1 MFNITK
7 VTRTIAG
14 RTLSFETGRI
24 ARQAQGAVFAQM
36 GDTVVL
42 STVCVANPR
51 EGLDFFPLSVEYREK
66 TYAAGKF
73 PGGYIKRETRPS
85 TAEILVCRL
94 IDRPMRPLFPEE
106 YRNEVQVL
114 ATVMSADKVNDPDCL
129 AMNAS
134 FAAAMLAPMPFNGPL
149 AAVKVTRVNG
159 KFIAFPTL
167 EELDAGD
174 MDIVFSGTR
183 NAVMMVE
190 GEAREIGE
198 ADFLAAYDF
207 GASVIVEII
216 DMIEELRDRAKPKPS
231 TWAAAAGGPGELF
244 EKTKRNYRSLMREAY
259 ATSGKHARSDSVDSV
274 KKAAVENL
282 CHPDDATYAAD
293 VKLVKKGLADLEYEV
308 VRQMCLDGKRVDG
321 RAHDEVR
328 PIAIETGILPRTHG
342 SSLFTRGETQ
352 AIVTVTLGTT
362 RDQQIIDGLMGEY
375 GKRFDLQYNFP
386 PFSTGEVKPIR
397 GTGRREI
404 GHGNLAE
411 RAIKGI
417 FPAEAV
423 FPYTTRV
430 VSEITESNGSS
441 SMASVCGATLALMD
455 AGCPITQPV
464 AGIAMGLIK
473 EGSDIAILSDILGT
487 EDHLGDMDF
496 KVAGS
501 GKGITAVQM
510 DIKITGITRD
520 IMSRALDQAR
530 RGRFHILGEMRKA
543 MPDGVRS
550 AISQYAPRLLVL
562 QISVDKIG
570 LLIGPGGKTIKG
582 IQADTGANI
591 EVNDEG
597 VVNISCVDPVGAE
610 KARAFVSGLTA
621 EVEVGATYKGKVV
634 SIKDFGA
641 FIEVL
646 PGQEGLC
653 HISEMGEGYV
663 ASVSDVVSIG
673 QEVQVKVILKDDQ
686 GRLKLS
692 MRAVTDPDWESKRM
706 AGGGGG
712 GGDRPRGGD
721 RGPRGG
727 GGGFRGGDRGPRDGG
742 GDRGGFQGGDRGP
755 RDGGGDRGPRDG
767 GGPGPGGGDRW

>member
-7 VTRTIAG
+7 VTRTVAG
-14 RTLSFETGRI
+14 RTISFETGRI

-51 EGLDFFPLSVEYREK
+51 EGLDFFPLTVEYREK

-85 TAEILVCRL
+85 NGEILVSRL

-106 YRNEVQVL
+106 YRNEVQVIS
-114 ATVMSADKVNDPDCL
+114 TVMSADKVNDPDTL
-129 AMNAS
+129 AMNGS
-134 FAAAMLAPMPFNGPL
+134 FAAAMLAPMPFKGPL
-149 AAVKVTRVNG
+149 AAVKVTRVGG
-159 KFIAFPTL
+159 KFIAFPTPD
-167 EELDAGD
+167 ELDAGD
-174 MDIVFSGTR
+174 MDIVFAGTKD
-183 NAVMMVE
+183 AIMMVE

-207 GASVIVEII
+207 GVSVIHEII
-216 DMIEELRDRAKPKPS
+216 DMIEELRDKANPEPC
-231 TWAAAAGGPGELF
+231 TWAPPAGGPGELH

-259 ATSGKHARSDSVDSV
+259 ATSGKHARSDAVDGV
-274 KKAAVENL
+274 KKAAIENL
-282 CHPDDATYAAD
+282 CHPDDSTYAAD
-293 VKLVKKGLADLEYEV
+293 VKLVKKALADLEYEV

-321 RAHDEVR
+321 RALDQVR
-328 PIAIETGILPRTHG
+328 PIAIETGVLPRTHG
-342 SSLFTRGETQ
+342 SALFTRGETQ

-362 RDQQIIDGLMGEY
+362 RDQQIVDGLMGEY

-411 RAIKGI
+411 RAVKGV
-417 FPAEAV
+417 FPAEAS

-441 SMASVCGATLALMD
+441 SMASVCGAVLALMD

-473 EGSDIAILSDILGT
+473 EGGDIAILSDILGT

-501 GKGITAVQM
+501 GRGITAVQM

-520 IMSRALDQAR
+520 IMSRALEQAR
-530 RGRFHILGEMRKA
+530 RGRFHILGEMKKA
-543 MPDGVRS
+543 MPTVRPS
-550 AISQYAPRLLVL
+550 ISKYAPRLLVL

-570 LLIGPGGKTIKG
+570 LLIGPGGKTIKK
-582 IQADTGANI
+582 IQEDTGATI

-597 VVNISCVDPVGAE
+597 VVNISCVEPEGAE
-610 KARAFVSGLTA
+610 KARAFVAGLTA

-663 ASVSDVVSIG
+663 ASVTDVVNIG
-673 QEVQVKVILKDDQ
+673 DEVQVKVILKDDQ

-692 MRAVTDPDWESKRM
+692 MRAVTDPDWEAKR
-706 AGGGGG
+706 AAG
-712 GGDRPRGGD
+712 GGDRPRGDRGPRGGGDRGGFRGGD

-727 GGGFRGGDRGPRDGG
+727 GDRGGFRGDRGGDRGPRGGEGG
-742 GDRGGFQGGDRGP
+742 GEGGV
-755 RDGGGDRGPRDG
+755 
-767 GGPGPGGGDRW
+767 DRW

>member
-1 MFNITK
+1 
-7 VTRTIAG
+7 
-14 RTLSFETGRI
+14 
-24 ARQAQGAVFAQM
+24 
-36 GDTVVL
+36 
-42 STVCVANPR
+42 
-51 EGLDFFPLSVEYREK
+51 
-66 TYAAGKF
+66 
-73 PGGYIKRETRPS
+73 
-85 TAEILVCRL
+85 
-94 IDRPMRPLFPEE
+94 
-106 YRNEVQVL
+106 
-114 ATVMSADKVNDPDCL
+114 
-129 AMNAS
+129 
-134 FAAAMLAPMPFNGPL
+134 
-149 AAVKVTRVNG
+149 
-159 KFIAFPTL
+159 
-167 EELDAGD
+167 
-174 MDIVFSGTR
+174 
-183 NAVMMVE
+183 
-190 GEAREIGE
+190 
-198 ADFLAAYDF
+198 
-207 GASVIVEII
+207 
-216 DMIEELRDRAKPKPS
+216 MIEELRDKANPEPC
-231 TWAAAAGGPGELF
+231 TWAPPAGGPGELH

-259 ATSGKHARSDSVDSV
+259 ATSGKHARSDAVDGV

-293 VKLVKKGLADLEYEV
+293 VKLVKKALADLEYEV

-321 RAHDEVR
+321 RALDQVR
-328 PIAIETGILPRTHG
+328 PIAIETGVLPRTHG
-342 SSLFTRGETQ
+342 SALFTRGETQ

-362 RDQQIIDGLMGEY
+362 RDQQIVDGLMGEY

-411 RAIKGI
+411 RAVKGV
-417 FPAEAV
+417 FPAEAS

-441 SMASVCGATLALMD
+441 SMASVCGAVLALMD

-473 EGSDIAILSDILGT
+473 EGGDIAILSDILGT

-501 GKGITAVQM
+501 GRGITAVQM

-520 IMSRALDQAR
+520 IMSRALEQAR
-530 RGRFHILGEMRKA
+530 RGRFHILGEMKKA
-543 MPDGVRS
+543 MPTVRPS
-550 AISQYAPRLLVL
+550 ISKYAPRLLVL

-570 LLIGPGGKTIKG
+570 LLIGPGGKTIKK
-582 IQADTGANI
+582 IQEDTGATI

-597 VVNISCVDPVGAE
+597 VVNISCVEPEGAE
-610 KARAFVSGLTA
+610 KARAFVAGLTA

-663 ASVSDVVSIG
+663 ASVTDVVNIG
-673 QEVQVKVILKDDQ
+673 DEVQVKVILKDDQ

-692 MRAVTDPDWESKRM
+692 MRAVTDPDWEAKR
-706 AGGGGG
+706 AAG
-712 GGDRPRGGD
+712 GGDRPRGDRGPRGGGDRGGFRGGD

-727 GGGFRGGDRGPRDGG
+727 GDRGGFRGDRGGDRGPRGGEGG
-742 GDRGGFQGGDRGP
+742 GEGGV
-755 RDGGGDRGPRDG
+755 
-767 GGPGPGGGDRW
+767 DRW